1 MVQCAHFVEGGQ
13 AGVQLRLTRLGSSCL
28 LRARGGF
35 VRPSARDGG
44 VSVGRQFVRSPFIQ
58 CEDHSFS
65 VKAWG
70 SRLNRPRDI
79 FLNLGKKQE
88 KAFRP
93 CVSRVVM

>member
-1 MVQCAHFVEGGQ
+1 MVQCAHFVGGRQ
-13 AGVQLRLTRLGSSCL
+13 AWRAIKTRLDSSCL

-35 VRPSARDGG
+35 MSPSARDG

-93 CVSRVVM
+93 CVSRVVVM